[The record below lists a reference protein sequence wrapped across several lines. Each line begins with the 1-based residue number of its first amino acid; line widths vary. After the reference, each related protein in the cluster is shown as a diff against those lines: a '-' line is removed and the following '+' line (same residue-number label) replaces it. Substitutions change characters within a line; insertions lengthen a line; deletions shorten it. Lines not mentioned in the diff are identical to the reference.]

1 MRRIVL
7 LVVTALITA
16 MAIPAYAGPADGNG
30 NKVVEE
36 FSFPYGIECGGVG
49 VSAFY
54 EEWSQVLTL
63 DNQQVQLVHVTRT
76 YTVEGE
82 SLPFFRFVSSWV
94 ERGYENQ
101 DGDHISER
109 SGLDEGFIGHNAFN
123 DSTGEAVMHG
133 QETLEPD
140 ALACEALSG

>member
-7 LVVTALITA
+7 LVVTALMLA
-16 MAIPAYAGPADGNG
+16 MAIPAYAAPADGND
-30 NKVVEE
+30 NKVVNE
-36 FSFPYGIECGGVG
+36 FSFTYGIECGGVA

-54 EEWSQVLTL
+54 AEWGQLTG

-101 DGDHISER
+101 DGDHISAR
-109 SGLDEGFIGHNAFN
+109 SGLDEGFIGHNSFN

>member
-7 LVVTALITA
+7 LVVTALIMA
-16 MAIPAYAGPADGNG
+16 VAIPAYAAPADGNG
-30 NKVVEE
+30 NKEVGEL
-36 FSFPYGIECGGVG
+36 SFVDGIDCGVP
-49 VSAFY
+49 VSMSYA
-54 EEWSQVLTL
+54 EWSQVLTQ

-94 ERGYENQ
+94 ERGYENR
-101 DGDHISER
+101 DGDHISVR
-109 SGLDEGFIGHNAFN
+109 SGLDEGFIGHNSFN
-123 DSTGEAVMHG
+123 DATQKAVMPHG

-140 ALACEALSG
+140 VLACEALSG